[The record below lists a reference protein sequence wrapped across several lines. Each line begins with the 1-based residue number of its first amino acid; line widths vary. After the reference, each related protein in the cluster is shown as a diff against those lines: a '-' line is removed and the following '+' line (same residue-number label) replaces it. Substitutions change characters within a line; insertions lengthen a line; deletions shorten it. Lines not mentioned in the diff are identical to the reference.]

1 MSDLTDKTWLCW
13 IYQIK
18 TSFMSDLTYK
28 TWFMSDLSSKTLFM
42 SDLSN
47 KNLVYFMFMWKI
59 RNVT

>member
-1 MSDLTDKTWLCW
+1 MSDLTD
-13 IYQIK
+13 
-18 TSFMSDLTYK
+18 K